1 MQTLEELRRRIE
13 NAGDMESVVSSMKVL
28 AVVSIRQFEKS
39 LSSLTDYSRAVEM
52 GLQTVLQYGPPE
64 IRRAV
69 DATATT
75 PGTGA
80 RRKPAEGASL
90 ATSADSSRTA
100 STGASRTPA
109 GNGRTIAVILGS
121 EQGLSGQFNEQIV
134 TYALET
140 LDGLGVSSDMRRLLT
155 LGDHAAF
162 RLRAMNQTVEKSFPV
177 QGSVD
182 GMTRCVREIFN
193 YLGENRQD
201 AETPVLIFHNKP
213 LSGAHYQ
220 QHMSRLLPV
229 DMDFLKELAVRPWP
243 SKSLPVFTSEPRPL
257 FRSLINQYIRM
268 MVERSYVESL
278 LSENTSRLLAMQV
291 AEKNIG
297 EYLED
302 LKHDFNNRRQG
313 EITAELLDIVAGS
326 EALSSGYC

>member
-1 MQTLEELRRRIE
+1 MQTLEELRRRID
-13 NAGDMESVVSSMKVL
+13 NGGDMQSVVSSMKVL

-39 LSSLTDYSRAVEM
+39 LSSLTDYSRAVEL
-52 GLQTVLQYGPPE
+52 GLQTVIQHGPPE
-64 IRRAV
+64 ILKAV
-69 DATATT
+69 EAASTLEA
-75 PGTGA
+75 GA
-80 RRKPAEGASL
+80 RR
-90 ATSADSSRTA
+90 
-100 STGASRTPA
+100 TPA
-109 GNGRTIAVILGS
+109 ANGRAIALILGS

-140 LDGLGVSSDMRRLLT
+140 MDRLGISPELRRLVT

-162 RLRAMNQTVEKSFPV
+162 RLRAMNLAVEQSFAI
-177 QGSVD
+177 QGTID
-182 GMTRCVREIFN
+182 GMTRCVRELFN
-193 YLGENRQD
+193 YLGELRQED
-201 AETPVLIFHNKP
+201 DTPVLIFHNKP

-220 QHMSRLLPV
+220 PHMTRLLPV
-229 DMDFLKELAVRPWP
+229 DMSLLRELAVRPWP
-243 SKSLPVFTSEPRPL
+243 AKSVPTFTMEPWPL
-257 FRSLINQYIRM
+257 FRSLINQLIRNR
-268 MVERSYVESL
+268 VERPYVESL

-326 EALSSGYC
+326 EALSADYSS

>member
-1 MQTLEELRRRIE
+1 MQTLEELRRRID
-13 NAGDMESVVSSMKVL
+13 NAGDMQSVVSSMKVL
-28 AVVSIRQFEKS
+28 AVVSIRQFERS
-39 LSSLTDYSRAVEM
+39 LSSLTDYCRAVEL

-64 IRRAV
+64 MGKAV
-69 DATATT
+69 TEAGTMDDGHIATQASRKAA
-75 PGTGA
+75 GGA
-80 RRKPAEGASL
+80 RRGSAADGARRG
-90 ATSADSSRTA
+90 SA
-100 STGASRTPA
+100 A
-109 GNGRTIAVILGS
+109 GPRTIAMILGS

-134 TYALET
+134 TYALEAM
-140 LDGLGVSSDMRRLLT
+140 DRLGISAEMRRLVT

-162 RLRAMNQTVEKSFPV
+162 RLRALNLVVEQTFSI

-182 GMTRCVREIFN
+182 GMTRSVREIFG
-193 YLGENRQD
+193 YLGEQRPG
-201 AETPVLIFHNKP
+201 AGAPVLIFHNKP

-220 QHMSRLLPV
+220 PHMTRLLPV
-229 DMDFLKELAVRPWP
+229 DMSQLRELAFQPWP
-243 SKSLPVFTSEPRPL
+243 SRSMPAFSMEPWTL
-257 FRSLINQYIRM
+257 FRSLINQHIRI
-268 MVERSYVESL
+268 MVERCYVESL

-326 EALSSGYC
+326 EALSADYC

>member
-1 MQTLEELRRRIE
+1 MQTLEELRRRIDS
-13 NAGDMESVVSSMKVL
+13 AGDMQSVVSSMKVL

-52 GLQTVLQYGPPE
+52 GLQTVLQHGPPE
-64 IRRAV
+64 VRKAV
-69 DATATT
+69 DAAVNMRAGAAATAG
-75 PGTGA
+75 PRKAAGA
-80 RRKPAEGASL
+80 PRGPA
-90 ATSADSSRTA
+90 ADR
-100 STGASRTPA
+100 
-109 GNGRTIAVILGS
+109 RTIALILGS

-134 TYALET
+134 TYAIKT
-140 LDGLGVSSDMRRLLT
+140 MDRLGITSEQQRLVT
-155 LGDHAAF
+155 LGDHSAF
-162 RLRAMNQTVEKSFPV
+162 RLRAMNLAVEQSFPI

-182 GMTRCVREIFN
+182 GMIRCVREIFN
-193 YLGENRQD
+193 YLGERRQGTD
-201 AETPVLIFHNKP
+201 TPVLIFHNKP
-213 LSGAHYQ
+213 LTGAHYQ
-220 QHMSRLLPV
+220 PHMARLLPM
-229 DMDFLKELAVRPWP
+229 DMDFLKKLAVRPWP
-243 SKSLPVFTSEPRPL
+243 AKSLPAFTMEPWQL
-257 FRSLINQYIRM
+257 FRSLINQHIRI

-326 EALSSGYC
+326 EALSAGYC